1 MKLSVVASFVCLLA
15 QTTAFQQVSNPN
27 PIPHHPEQPSGKAS
41 LFKGESVVLTGST
54 GFVGLRTLKT
64 LLVHTD
70 AETIILPVRVE
81 EQTRT
86 AAAARFASV
95 LEKYGEG
102 LDIDP
107 SDPTLCFVPMK
118 GGDKP
123 RDDVYVE
130 GISKAPAAIREKCS
144 TILHVASETDWDIPV
159 DVLIDTNLKPSLGL
173 LKGATN
179 VLPNVDSFLYCSTA
193 YADSLTKI
201 PERPVPEGPLAPIS
215 DSTNKYFS
223 NYGQVKAMTE
233 DAIHACACSD
243 EIKISRVSIARPG
256 AVAPS
261 IGHDNAPLGWHTNN
275 KSYAALLKLLS
286 PSGIF
291 GQMINPI
298 PVQADIDTGIIP
310 VDYVANMIVLAGGNP
325 SIPHFKDRSKNGP
338 FYLNMCVP
346 SELEVKSTDVAR
358 YFGKDTAK
366 DIVEYR
372 EAVAD
377 VLSRAENNP
386 RFNKKRLRLLK
397 LSSKIGD
404 MFAPL
409 LFGDWKWDTSK

>member
-1 MKLSVVASFVCLLA
+1 MKLSIIASFLCMLA
-15 QTTAFQQVSNPN
+15 QAAAFQHMKPT
-27 PIPHHPEQPSGKAS
+27 EKKS
-41 LFKGESVVLTGST
+41 LFKHESVVLTGST

-70 AETIILPVRVE
+70 AEKIILPIRVE

-107 SDPTLCFVPMK
+107 SDPALCFVPMK

-123 RDDVYVE
+123 RDDVYIE
-130 GISKAPAAIREKCS
+130 GISKAPAAFREKCS
-144 TILHVASETDWDIPV
+144 TILHVAGVTDWDVPV

-173 LKGATN
+173 LKGATD

-193 YADSLTKI
+193 FADSMSKL

-215 DSTNKYFS
+215 DPTNKYFS

-233 DAIHACACSD
+233 DAIDAFARSD
-243 EIKISRVSIARPG
+243 EAKISRVSIVRP
-256 AVAPS
+256 AIVAPS
-261 IGHDNAPLGWHTNN
+261 IGLDNAPVGWHTDN
-275 KSYAALLKLLS
+275 KSYAAFLKLLT

-291 GQMINPI
+291 GQMFNPI
-298 PVQADIDTGIIP
+298 PVQTGIDSGIIP
-310 VDYVANMIVLAGGNP
+310 VDYVANMMVLAGGNP
-325 SIPHFKDRSKNGP
+325 SIPHFKDESKKGP

-346 SELEVKSTDVAR
+346 SELEVKWADVAQ
-358 YFGKDTAK
+358 FCGKDLAK
-366 DIVEYR
+366 DIVEYKG
-372 EAVAD
+372 AVTD
-377 VLSRAENNP
+377 VLTRAENNP
-386 RFNKKRLRLLK
+386 RFNKKRFRLLK
-397 LSSKIGD
+397 AYSEMGD
-404 MFAPL
+404 LFARV
-409 LFGDWKWDTSK
+409 LFGEWKWDTGKRA